1 MSKMNELTRKGF
13 EDFLRENLPDVI
25 RPRWEI
31 KLLLEKAQSNNGRW
45 RFPYYKWDAADLYFQ
60 MGELLLLQSKD
71 EDFLKYCA

>member
-31 KLLLEKAQSNNGRW
+31 KSIYNKAREA
-45 RFPYYKWDAADLYFQ
+45 YYDEDDATGKDFFDQFAERLIQ
-60 MGELLLLQSKD
+60 NQD